1 MDLWLSGSSTWG
13 CLCLHTINTYRT
25 FLAILPTRHFCP
37 HKLAAWIPSHTV
49 WFTSWCQLRTWSHWA
64 RPCWS
69 KMGEWALPC
78 LALAASQ
85 CSLPCIH
92 LPPWLLCPRLQNMS
106 GIERADSVLEGKSVL
121 ILEVSGP
128 SFFSCASFLVELGSF
143 INPWGIRNKWL
154 LFLLRPR

>member
-1 MDLWLSGSSTWG
+1 MDSWLSGSSTWG

-64 RPCWS
+64 HPCWS

-78 LALAASQ
+78 LALAASK
-85 CSLPCIH
+85 CSLPS
-92 LPPWLLCPRLQNMS
+92 LAALSQASEYVRNSEWWL
-106 GIERADSVLEGKSVL
+106 
-121 ILEVSGP
+121 
-128 SFFSCASFLVELGSF
+128 
-143 INPWGIRNKWL
+143 GIRGRICAYPWSQWSL
-154 LFLLRPR
+154 IFLLSTFSDRIGAIYQSLGNSE